1 MPGAGALPI
10 PRSVRGEWDA
20 LTARATSPDAVFTH
34 SSVDAL
40 PDPAQRWLR
49 HSIAEGTPLWTLVEL
64 EMTGEIRLNNTWRK
78 FSARQVLAPN
88 DGFIWA
94 AHARVG
100 GLTIRGFDRYTSGTG
115 EMRWKLGGLVPVMT
129 STGSDVTRSARGRL
143 AGESVL
149 VPTCF
154 PTAGWQLGPLPDTV
168 SMTRSID
175 GEGEDVQLT
184 VSGDGSLSDGVMRRW
199 GNPDG
204 RGFGRFPFGV
214 TVTSENTYHGVKIPS
229 VFSAGWWHG
238 TDREEEGE
246 FFRAAI
252 TAATFR

>member
-1 MPGAGALPI
+1 MRRAATVPI
-10 PRSVRGEWDA
+10 PRRVQGEWDA
-20 LTARATSPDAVFTH
+20 LTARSARPNAVFTH
-34 SSVDAL
+34 SSADAL
-40 PDPAQRWLR
+40 PEAARRWLR
-49 HSIAEGTPLWTLVEL
+49 HSIAPETPLWTSIEL
-64 EMTGEIRLNNTWRK
+64 EMSGEIRLNNMWRR
-78 FSARQVLAPN
+78 FSARQVLSPG

-94 AHARVG
+94 AHASVG

-115 EMRWKLGGLVPVMT
+115 EMRWKLGGLIPVMT

-143 AGESVL
+143 AGEGVL

-154 PTAGWQLGPLPDTV
+154 PTAVWEPGPLPDTV

-175 GEGEDVQLT
+175 GEVEKVQLT
-184 VSGDGSLSDGVMRRW
+184 VSADGALRDVVMSRW
-199 GNPDG
+199 GNPEG

-214 TVTSENTYHGVKIPS
+214 TVTGESTHHGVTIPS

-246 FFRAAI
+246 FFRAAV
-252 TAATFR
+252 TGATFR